1 MVSSEVPTRR
11 RMSPDEELERAM
23 TDYLRISRGVHL
35 YASEDE
41 HQRAEEAAWDRLAA
55 ARAVVEGAQAAAS

>member
-11 RMSPDEELERAM
+11 QRSPEDELERAM
-23 TDYLRISRGVHL
+23 ADYLRVSRGAHL

-41 HQRAEEAAWDRLAA
+41 HLRAEQAAWDRLVA
-55 ARAVVEGAQAAAS
+55 AREMVETAGARG

>member
-11 RMSPDEELERAM
+11 QRSPEDELERAM
-23 TDYLRISRGVHL
+23 ADYLRVSRGAHL

-41 HQRAEEAAWDRLAA
+41 HLRAEQAAWDRLVA
-55 ARAVVEGAQAAAS
+55 AREMVETAGAAS

>member
-11 RMSPDEELERAM
+11 QRGPEEELERAM
-23 TDYLRISRGVHL
+23 ADYLRVSRGAHL

-41 HQRAEEAAWDRLAA
+41 HQRAEEAAWDRLIA
-55 ARAVVEGAQAAAS
+55 ARDLAEPAGAAS

>member
-55 ARAVVEGAQAAAS
+55 ARALVEGTQAAAS

>member
-11 RMSPDEELERAM
+11 QRSPEDELERAM
-23 TDYLRISRGVHL
+23 ADYLRVSRGAHL

-41 HQRAEEAAWDRLAA
+41 HLRAEQAAWDRRGA
-55 ARAVVEGAQAAAS
+55 ARELAETAGAAS